1 MKKANIILT
10 ITLVLIAAIALVIV
24 FQWRSSIETP
34 SIEIPIPSEDV
45 TPNGTETSGNPN
57 TVTPQ
62 NVQALIELIE
72 RPDSFSRGYT
82 ITRYYEETESQEK
95 VTVYQKNGQYRFI
108 HTRDQQVRNT
118 LLLDGTVYYWY
129 DGLYGIA
136 ATKLESGDILALD
149 RYGGLIIY
157 EELLELNPEQITLAA
172 YELVHGENC
181 IVVEYESRE
190 STLCRLSI
198 SIDKGLLISAEISE
212 DGVPVY
218 SMTPDFT
225 EITPPTDDFFA
236 PPSN

>member
-1 MKKANIILT
+1 MKKVNIILT
-10 ITLVLIAAIALVIV
+10 VTLVLIASIALVIV
-24 FQWRSSIETP
+24 LQWRSSIETP
-34 SIEIPIPSEDV
+34 SIEIPIPSED
-45 TPNGTETSGNPN
+45 TAPNDTVINGDPN
-57 TVTPQ
+57 AVTPQ
-62 NVQALIELIE
+62 NVQALIDLIE

-108 HTRDQQVRNT
+108 HTRDQQVKNT

-136 ATKLESGDILALD
+136 VTELESDNILALD

-157 EELLELNPEQITLAA
+157 EELLDLNPEQIIFAAHELA
-172 YELVHGENC
+172 YGENC
-181 IVVEYESRE
+181 IVVEYESDE
-190 STLCRLSI
+190 NTLCRLSI

-212 DGVPVY
+212 DGAPIY

-225 EITPPTDDFFA
+225 EITPPSDDFFV